1 VLERFEVHDTTPL
14 EGSRHEWVVAT
25 AHLAVDPASLA
36 NSRIAD
42 LDVAPRDDD
51 GLLRFDADV
60 RILRPRA
67 TGNGRVLVVVPNRG
81 MTGGVPFSLDADPMR
96 AALGVPDPGDRFL
109 LDRGWT
115 IAWCGWQWD
124 VNREQGL
131 LGVTAPLADVEP
143 GWMRVEFRLDAAQA
157 DHPLSDSSPFFQFTD
172 YPTADVDDPE
182 AVLTVRSTPIGES
195 VVIPRT
201 DWRFTDT
208 RHVEVDGGFEPFL
221 WYELVYRSAYAPV
234 AGVGL
239 LALRDVGAHLRETHE
254 HALAFGVSQSGRFLR
269 QFLFDGLNVDEHGG
283 QVFDGVFAH
292 IASARR
298 GEFNER
304 YAQPS
309 LTHPLTPSYG
319 PPYDTAGLL
328 ETQRSVGGVPRL
340 LLTNSAWEYWRGDG
354 ALVHQDAATGADLP
368 DDPDARAYLIAGTD
382 HIGAQPIK
390 EFMPTANPS
399 HVLDAATVMR
409 ALFVRLERWACDGE
423 PPPPSR
429 VPRRSDGTAVERD
442 EVLKKFHGVAT
453 PDVGTL
459 PWTPMIDPESTQWPL
474 ALGERQVALVS
485 DVDSSGNEVA
495 GIRLPAV
502 SVPVA
507 AYTGWN
513 PRVAQ
518 PGLPDVLYEFV
529 GSRLPLQSG
538 ETGPDR
544 ETGRAQVRAVAR
556 ALVDDGFLLEEDL
569 ERVVGD
575 TVHLFDEEN
584 D

>member
-1 VLERFEVHDTTPL
+1 MLERFEVHDTTPL

-124 VNREQGL
+124 VNREQGY

-221 WYELVYRSAYAPV
+221 WYELVYRSVYAPV

-239 LALRDVGAHLRETHE
+239 LALRDVGAHLRETHD

-269 QFLFDGLNVDEHGG
+269 QFLFDGLNVDEHGAAG
-283 QVFDGVFAH
+283 LRRCLRTH
-292 IASARR
+292 RECTARR
-298 GEFNER
+298 VQR
-304 YAQPS
+304 ALRAAVTHAP
-309 LTHPLTPSYG
+309 THPLLR
-319 PPYDTAGLL
+319 TAV
-328 ETQRSVGGVPRL
+328 RHRRVAR
-340 LLTNSAWEYWRGDG
+340 
-354 ALVHQDAATGADLP
+354 DAAVGRRRPEAVPHQQCVGVL
-368 DDPDARAYLIAGTD
+368 ARRRC
-382 HIGAQPIK
+382 P
-390 EFMPTANPS
+390 
-399 HVLDAATVMR
+399 R
-409 ALFVRLERWACDGE
+409 
-423 PPPPSR
+423 PPG
-429 VPRRSDGTAVERD
+429 RSDG
-442 EVLKKFHGVAT
+442 
-453 PDVGTL
+453 
-459 PWTPMIDPESTQWPL
+459 S
-474 ALGERQVALVS
+474 
-485 DVDSSGNEVA
+485 
-495 GIRLPAV
+495 
-502 SVPVA
+502 
-507 AYTGWN
+507 
-513 PRVAQ
+513 
-518 PGLPDVLYEFV
+518 
-529 GSRLPLQSG
+529 
-538 ETGPDR
+538 
-544 ETGRAQVRAVAR
+544 
-556 ALVDDGFLLEEDL
+556 
-569 ERVVGD
+569 
-575 TVHLFDEEN
+575 
-584 D
+584 